1 MRRLLV
7 CALAFIAT
15 PLAAQVPADT
25 AKPDS
30 AKVILPDLTV
40 TVTRSTETVSKVPAA
55 VGVVGKR
62 EIQGAQST
70 LGLDEALNNIPGVY
84 VANRYNYSVDQRL
97 TIRGFGARS
106 NFGIRGVKIVLDGIP
121 QTLPDGQGQL
131 TNVDFA
137 NLRSIEVLRG
147 SSSSL
152 YGNAS
157 GGVVSLQSETA
168 GPGPFSQ
175 SVRAEGGSFGLFKI
189 QSRTTTRQGP
199 MSAVLSV
206 SRTQVDGFRQNSETE
221 FTQVNLGADYLLGG
235 ATTLGMRL
243 GYTDAPKAQNPGAL
257 TLAEVEAN
265 PDSAAAAN
273 IIKKADKEVS
283 QGQLGFTLKHY
294 NSRGELNATIF
305 GVTRDL
311 ENPLATP
318 PRGGAPADQ
327 GIWQSLDR
335 KAGGMRLSADQALTA
350 NHRFRVTTGIDLQRM
365 RDNRTT
371 FLTIAGAKDSV
382 TVEQKETITEVGPF
396 AQFHLAAT
404 PDLLFTAGGRYDAVK
419 FKVDDEHL
427 SDGTDN
433 SGDRTM
439 SALSGNIGVTYVK
452 EPAFSPYAN
461 VSTSFETPTTTELAN
476 QPNSTGGFNQDL
488 DPSRATNY
496 EIGARGAVGRFSYS
510 VAGYLGRIRDAIVQ
524 YQEVSGRAYFTNA
537 GRIKND
543 GIELGL
549 NARVLDQLALFGN
562 YTYSNF
568 RYDRYRVERNN
579 AGTIVIDN
587 FDGKQVPGVPKAFI
601 RLGLRAGP
609 VRGFSLD
616 VDHTMASSVMANDAN
631 TQYTSGFTDD
641 DGVLK
646 GLGTGVT
653 NARISWDGMAGGAWI
668 KPFIGVNNIG
678 DREYVGSL
686 TLNATFGRVYEP
698 APGRNWYI
706 GGEIGWAARPRQQ

>member
-1 MRRLLV
+1 MRLLLL
-7 CALAFIAT
+7 CALALVAA

-25 AKPDS
+25 TRPDS
-30 AKVILPDLTV
+30 AKVVLPDLIV
-40 TVTRSTETVSKVPAA
+40 TVTRSTEPVTKVPAA
-55 VGVVGKR
+55 VGVVDKR
-62 EIQGAQST
+62 DIQGAQST

-189 QSRTTTRQGP
+189 QSRTTARRGP

-221 FTQVNLGADYLLGG
+221 FTQLNLGADYLLSGS
-235 ATTLGMRL
+235 TTLGLRF
-243 GYTDAPKAQNPGAL
+243 GYSDAPKAQNPGAL
-257 TLAEVEAN
+257 TQAEVEAN
-265 PDSAAAAN
+265 RDSAGAAN
-273 IIKKADKEVS
+273 LIKRADKEVS
-283 QGQLGFTLKHY
+283 QGQLGVTLKHY
-294 NSRGELNATIF
+294 NSRGELNATVF
-305 GVTRDL
+305 GVSRDL

-318 PRGGAPADQ
+318 PRGGAPSDQ
-327 GIWQSLDR
+327 GLWQSLDR
-335 KAGGMRLSADQALTA
+335 TAGGLRLSADQALTA
-350 NHRFRVTTGIDLQRM
+350 NARFRVTTGLDLQRM

-371 FLTIAGAKDSV
+371 YLTILGQRDSI
-382 TVEQKETITEVGPF
+382 TVEQKETITEIGPF
-396 AQFHLAAT
+396 AQLHWAAT
-404 PDLLFTAGGRYDAVK
+404 PDLLFSAGGRYDAVK
-419 FKVDDEHL
+419 FQVADEHL

-439 SALSGNIGVTYVK
+439 SAVSGNIGVTYVR
-452 EPAFSPYAN
+452 EPTFRPYAN
-461 VSTSFETPTTTELAN
+461 ISTSFETPTTTELAN
-476 QPNSTGGFNQDL
+476 QPNSTGGFNEEL

-496 EIGARGAVGRFSYS
+496 EIGARGTVGRFSYS

-537 GRIKND
+537 GRLKND

-549 NARVLDQLALFGN
+549 TARVLDQLAVFGN
-562 YTYSNF
+562 YTWSNF

-579 AGTIVIDN
+579 AGTIVVDDY
-587 FDGKQVPGVPKAFI
+587 DGNRVPGVPRAFI
-601 RLGLRAGP
+601 RLGMRAGP
-609 VRGFSLD
+609 VRGFALD
-616 VDHTMASSVMANDAN
+616 LDHTMASTVIANDAN
-631 TQYTSGFTDD
+631 TQYVSGFSSDA
-641 DGVLK
+641 GVLR
-646 GLGTGVT
+646 GLGSGVT
-653 NARISWDGMAGGAWI
+653 NARMSWEGTSGGAWI
-668 KPFIGVNNIG
+668 RPFIGVNNLW